1 MSRKTHGLRYHPF
14 YATWDSM
21 MQRCFNPKCTNYK
34 NYGARGITVS
44 EEFKDCRIYI
54 SYIESL
60 SNYSESSNYQVDRI
74 NNDGNYERGNLRFSS
89 FLEQNHNKR
98 VKSDNKT
105 GYKGVAQAVNSPRW
119 RSYIYLESKTQ
130 ISVGIFNTIKEA
142 VEARNQY
149 ILDNSLPHK
158 IQDYVDN

>member
-21 MQRCFNPKCTNYK
+21 MQRCFNPNSINYK
-34 NYGARGITVS
+34 NYGARGIVVS
-44 EEFKDCRIYI
+44 EEFKDCKTYI

-60 SNYSESSNYQVDRI
+60 SNYSLNLDYQIDRI
-74 NNDGNYERGNLRFSS
+74 NNDGNYERGNLKFSS
-89 FLEQNHNKR
+89 LIEQNHNKR

-105 GYKGVAQAVNSPRW
+105 GYKGVAQAVNSSRW
-119 RSYIYLESKTQ
+119 RAYLYLDSKTQ
-130 ISVGIFNTIKEA
+130 ISIGIFDTIKQA

-149 ILDNSLPHK
+149 ILDNNLPHK
-158 IQDYVDN
+158 IQKYE